1 MAPSSNVFFIV
12 RYNGKCERNKDSG
25 VYFESKVRKGFNVS
39 PKCTFAYLKQRIE
52 EKFYCSENN
61 KVVSEI
67 ICRIPMFIGK
77 SNILYESYKITDNDD
92 VEFMFDI
99 YKKHDVILSIELCV
113 TIEDGNPSSNFF
125 QPSSSSQYFHT
136 PQTHYESSS
145 SQPMSIPTPSPN
157 AAEQQNAATNTEPA
171 VIPPPRPRR
180 YKTCGA
186 GPNPRK
192 KKQVQK

>member
-12 RYNGKCERNKDSG
+12 HYNGKCERNNVSG

-52 EKFYCSENN
+52 EKFKLGNN

-99 YKKHDVILSIELCV
+99 YKKYDVILSIELCV

-136 PQTHYESSS
+136 PKTHYGPSS

-157 AAEQQNAATNTEPA
+157 AAEQQNAATNTHPA
-171 VIPPPRPRR
+171 ATQPPRPRR